1 MLMNFNKTIIQVK
14 VAIAAVRNIRGL
26 PSAQDFQKHGA
37 FIDLFDFLQYCF
49 GFQVIKFQLVFIQKF
64 RNFSI
69 FILCVFQS
77 GRKCGKPERASAFTP
92 C

>member
-1 MLMNFNKTIIQVK
+1 MIIQVK

-26 PSAQDFQKHGA
+26 PSAQDLQKHGA
-37 FIDLFDFLQYCF
+37 FVDLFDFLQYCF
-49 GFQVIKFQLVFIQKF
+49 GFQVIKSQFILFFSIQKF

-77 GRKCGKPERASAFTP
+77 GGKCGKPERASSFTP